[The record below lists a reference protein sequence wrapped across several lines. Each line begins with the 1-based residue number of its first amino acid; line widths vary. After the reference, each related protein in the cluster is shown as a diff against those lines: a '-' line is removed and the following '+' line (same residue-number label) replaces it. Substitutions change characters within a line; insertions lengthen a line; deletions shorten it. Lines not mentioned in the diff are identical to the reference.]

1 MNQTKAQRGKGLQSS
16 IINDE
21 IFKQA
26 TDEETNYM
34 RFIINEMKPNY
45 NNSGVNQQTTLAAIQ
60 SALIGSGQG
69 QPAGAPSLNQDAS
82 LGLAIET
89 VSMKQVRIEVLSFR
103 ATTK

>member
-1 MNQTKAQRGKGLQSS
+1 MNQSKAKRGKGRQSS

-34 RFIINEMKPNY
+34 KFIINEMKPNY
-45 NNSGVNQQTTLAAIQ
+45 QGINQQTTTLAAIQ

-69 QPAGAPSLNQDAS
+69 QPAGPPSLNQDGS
-82 LGLAIET
+82 LAMAIET
-89 VSMKQVRIEVLSFR
+89 VSMKQASKGI
-103 ATTK
+103 